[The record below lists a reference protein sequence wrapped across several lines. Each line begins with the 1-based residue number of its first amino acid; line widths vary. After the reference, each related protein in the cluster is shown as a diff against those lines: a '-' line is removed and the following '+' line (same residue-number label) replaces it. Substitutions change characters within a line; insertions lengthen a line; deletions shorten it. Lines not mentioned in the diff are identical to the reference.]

1 MKEWIQPK
9 GAVDME
15 FKESIA
21 DHGGRNALWNE
32 RLENIG
38 WGLFLI
44 IVGITFLGPE
54 VQAPV
59 GIWLIGGGLIMLGL
73 NAVRYFCGIRPSS
86 FTIGLGSVAL
96 VAGIASAISVKIV
109 GVFLILIGAS
119 IILRPLFEQEVA
131 RTGHSTASASHQAKQ
146 GKPI

>member
-1 MKEWIQPK
+1 MESKEAIPDRTAK
-9 GAVDME
+9 NV
-15 FKESIA
+15 
-21 DHGGRNALWNE
+21 LWNE

-44 IVGITFLGPE
+44 IVGVTFLGPE

-59 GIWLIGGGLIMLGL
+59 GIWLIGGGLIMLCL
-73 NAVRYFCGIRPSS
+73 NAIRYLSDIKTSS

-96 VAGIASAISVKIV
+96 VAGIASALSVKIV
-109 GVFLILIGAS
+109 GVLLILIGTS

-131 RTGHSTASASHQAKQ
+131 GTGAAATASHTGKQ
-146 GKPI
+146 RKPI